1 MNWKLFITACV
12 SGALISFPQN
22 IIGCGGETDPYDYY
36 ISFFNQHISS
46 NKTYKPFYYT
56 NSYFL
61 YDTEE
66 PTPVSTVL
74 AKEWSAYCGSGV
86 TEKDAIQFVNKYA
99 LKDVTSLY
107 YAIDKKTPLK
117 IPDSVKRN
125 SMTNYFIKSKD
136 AEALGYIMYAKQVEP
151 YVYAE
156 SEWEGPKKD
165 EAKIAKL
172 IKNGNQLYTA
182 AKKDVFKLKYAYQIL
197 RLNHYSGNYANTIVE
212 YENLVA
218 TNTTKSVLQPLCLA
232 LKAGALFKTG
242 NKKLAAYLF
251 SKAYAMSDAKKIS
264 NYLGFTWSIKKEDD
278 ETQYLAQCKTDEEKA
293 TMLTLFSLN
302 TVNND
307 VATVTE
313 IFKLN
318 PSNDALEVLAV
329 REINKLEER
338 LLTPTLQQEKGIKQ
352 IYINY
357 SSTNVDSV
365 MQLAKKDALQL
376 TTLLHNISESKATAN
391 KALFETGAAY
401 TSFMLRDFAMAK
413 KYLATAKQLNPSS
426 KVSDQWA
433 LTNLLITINEKD
445 KIDAAFEEQILPS
458 VQWLLQKAK
467 NDPVLKTSNSWSDIS
482 PWKQFY
488 RNLFNNILAPRY
500 NKQGDVYKEALAY
513 GTADNTYGSNYVM
526 GSTSGIDFLRN
537 KLTVTDVEKLYSLL
551 SGKPN
556 KFEQF
561 VINNNMIKLNT
572 VVDFAGTAYLR
583 EGNYTKAIEWLKK
596 SANSSPL
603 NKNPFVDLLYDLE
616 EQLPTEK
623 KFTTSKLVFAQEML
637 RLQGLVKTDKANAAK
652 HLYKIALG
660 LYNTTH
666 YGHTWEIVQYGR
678 SGSDGY
684 YMPDN
689 ATTFE
694 KEYYGCYAAHHTFK
708 AALEASSDKE
718 FKARCLF
725 MMGKCSQKTVQQPQF
740 HQFPNNWDAFD
751 KALSNYLP
759 TFKNNTY
766 FPQFV
771 KEYKD
776 TKFYTEAFNSCSYL
790 RDFVNKK

>member
-36 ISFFNQHISS
+36 ISFFNQHIST

-61 YDTEE
+61 YDKDE

-74 AKEWSAYCGSGV
+74 AKEWSEYCGNGV

-99 LKDVTSLY
+99 LKDVTNLY
-107 YAIDKKTPLK
+107 YGIEKKTPLK
-117 IPDSVKRN
+117 LPDSVKRN
-125 SMTNYFIKSKD
+125 SMTNYFIKNND
-136 AEALGYIMYAKQVEP
+136 TEALGYIMYAKQVEP

-156 SEWEGPKKD
+156 SEWDGPKKD
-165 EAKIAKL
+165 ETKVAKL
-172 IKNGNQLYTA
+172 IKNGNQLYNA
-182 AKKDVFKLKYAYQIL
+182 AKKDIFKLKYAYQIL
-197 RLNHYSGNYANTIVE
+197 RLNHYSGNYGNTIVE

-218 TNTTKSVLQPLCLA
+218 NNTAKSVLQPLCLA

-242 NKKLAAYLF
+242 NRKLAAYLF

-264 NYLGFTWSIKKEDD
+264 NYLGFTWSIKKEEDKK
-278 ETQYLAQCKTDEEKA
+278 EYLTQCKTDEEKA
-293 TMLTLFSLN
+293 NMLSLFSLN
-302 TVNND
+302 TMSND
-307 VATVTE
+307 VQTVSD
-313 IFKLN
+313 IFKLT
-318 PSNDALEVLAV
+318 PANDALEVLAV

-338 LLTPTLQQEKGIKQ
+338 LLTPTLQQEKGIKN
-352 IYINY
+352 IYILYNE
-357 SSTNVDSV
+357 NVDSI
-365 MQLAKKDALQL
+365 MQLAKKDAVQL
-376 TTLLHNISESKATAN
+376 TALLHNISEHKATAN

-401 TSFMLRDFAMAK
+401 ISLMNKDFTSAK
-413 KYLATAKQLNPSS
+413 KYLANVKLLNPNSN
-426 KVSDQWA
+426 VADQWA
-433 LTNLLITINEKD
+433 LTNLLLTINEKD

-467 NDPVLKTSNSWSDIS
+467 NEKPIITSNSWSDIS

-488 RNLFNNILAPRY
+488 RNLLNNVIAPRY
-500 NKQGDVYKEALAY
+500 KKQGDVYKEALAY
-513 GTADNTYGSNYVM
+513 GAADNTYGNNYVM
-526 GSTSGIDFLRN
+526 GGSGGIDFLRS
-537 KLTVTDVEKLYSLL
+537 KLSVTDVEKLYSLL
-551 SGKPN
+551 SGKQN

-561 VINNNMIKLNT
+561 VINNNQIKLST

-603 NKNPFVDLLYDLE
+603 NKNPFVELLYDRE

-623 KFTTSKLVFAQEML
+623 KFTTSKLAFAQEML
-637 RLQGLVKTDKANAAK
+637 RLQSLAKTDKANAAK

-660 LYNTTH
+660 LYNTTY

-689 ATTFE
+689 ATAFE
-694 KEYYGCYAAHHTFK
+694 KEYYGCFAAHTNFK
-708 AALEASSDKE
+708 AAMEASADKN

-725 MMGKCSQKTVQQPQF
+725 MMGKCSQKTVHQPQYSEF
-740 HQFPNNWDAFD
+740 ASNWDEYD
-751 KALSNYLP
+751 KAQAKYLP
-759 TFKNNTY
+759 TFKNNVY

-776 TKFYTEAFNSCSYL
+776 TKFYDEAFNSCSYL
-790 RDFVNKK
+790 RDFVSKK